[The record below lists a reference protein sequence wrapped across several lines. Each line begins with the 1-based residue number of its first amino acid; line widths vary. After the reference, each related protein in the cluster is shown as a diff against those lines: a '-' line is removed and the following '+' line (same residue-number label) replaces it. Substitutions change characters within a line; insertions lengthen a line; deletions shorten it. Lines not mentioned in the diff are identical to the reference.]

1 MKTAPIRAQRT
12 RQVQSLAILAMFT
25 AVIFL
30 LTFTPLGLIDL
41 PVIKATVLHVPVII
55 GSILLGP
62 RKGAFLGGMFGL
74 ASLMKNTL
82 VPNLSSFVFSPFI
95 PVPGLDRGSPW
106 ALFVCFVPR
115 ILVGVS
121 PWLVYALFRHL
132 PGGRRAGVQ
141 TGAMALAGV
150 VGAITNTAL
159 VMGLIGVVFT
169 DAYAAAQ
176 GIPVETVAGFILGIV
191 AANGIPEAAVAA
203 VVTPAVCVPLVKALK
218 LEKTPAA
225 AGQPA

>member
-1 MKTAPIRAQRT
+1 MKTAQTRAQRT

-25 AVIFL
+25 AIIFL

-62 RKGAFLGGMFGL
+62 KKGAFLGGMFGL
-74 ASLMKNTL
+74 ASLLKNTL
-82 VPNLSSFVFSPFI
+82 VPGLSSFVFTPLI
-95 PVPGLDRGSPW
+95 PAPGLDRGSPW
-106 ALFVCFVPR
+106 ALFICFVPR
-115 ILVGVS
+115 ILVGVT

-169 DAYAAAQ
+169 DAYAAARASRWR
-176 GIPVETVAGFILGIV
+176 PS
-191 AANGIPEAAVAA
+191 
-203 VVTPAVCVPLVKALK
+203 PALSWASWPQTASRRPSWPPWSPPPCVCPW
-218 LEKTPAA
+218 
-225 AGQPA
+225 